1 MHEIELAQIQP
12 RVRISNHHQCR
23 NEQRWPQRRLIDL
36 QFIYVL
42 KGQLFY
48 RIEGQELIEVDT
60 DNVLCIFPT
69 QRHDLWASSSQ
80 AVISGIHCELSQGA
94 WASRDYRCHPR
105 PTVLTIPD
113 PEQGLAEQFQLCARV
128 FSSYQR
134 YAQERCNAIC
144 RSIILGL
151 GEHWQD
157 GNEPML
163 SKRMLAM
170 IEFIREHMAEPIGR
184 QDLAQAFYLTPEHIN
199 FIFKQ
204 EIQMTP
210 SEVINRERCLRAHQ
224 LLIDGASVKEAAHQV
239 GFNDP
244 LFFSRV
250 FKKYFQVPP
259 SKI

>member
-1 MHEIELAQIQP
+1 MHEIGLEQIQP

-23 NEQRWPQRRLIDL
+23 NEHRWPQRRLIDL

-42 KGQLFY
+42 AGKLFY
-48 RIEGQELIEVDT
+48 HAEGQELIEIERDS
-60 DNVLCIFPT
+60 VLCIFPT

-80 AVISGIHCELSQGA
+80 AIISGIHCELAHGA
-94 WASRDYRCHPR
+94 WASRDYRCNPR
-105 PTVLTIPD
+105 PTVVTTPD
-113 PEQGLAEQFQLCARV
+113 PAQGLAEQFQLCARV
-128 FSSYQR
+128 FTSYHR

-157 GNEPML
+157 GNEPLL
-163 SKRMLAM
+163 SKRMQEM
-170 IEFIREHMAEPIGR
+170 IEFIRAHLSEAITR

-199 FIFKQ
+199 YIFKQ

-224 LLIDGASVKEAAHQV
+224 LLTDGASVKEAAHLV

-259 SKI
+259 SRI